1 MSDTIIPFG
10 AQVSAY
16 LTSWDDIRAVAQ
28 TMDSGRFASI
38 WFADHFVP
46 PNRPKEVEGR
56 EAYEAFALAAAVA
69 ACTDRLRIGHLVL
82 GNTYRNPA
90 LAAKIAGSI
99 DHISH
104 GRFTLGIGA
113 SWFRRE
119 HDAYGWD
126 FPSMKE
132 RQDRFEE
139 ACRLLRALLHA
150 GQNRIDFQGDYYTL
164 DDAPL
169 SPGSYDR
176 PIPILVGGTGPKR
189 TLRTLALHGDIM
201 NLDGWAGR
209 GMSVEL
215 LKEKVDILHA
225 HCEAVGRDPAEIKI
239 TALMPCLLTDDPS
252 AAAEWESQ
260 IGPGTLGGSADQI
273 VQRIGEFIDYGIDE
287 IMFGRRGPNDPDYF
301 HHLDEEVLRQFAQ

>member
-1 MSDTIIPFG
+1 MQFG

-16 LTSWDDIRAVAQ
+16 LTSWDEIKAVAQ
-28 TMDSGRFASI
+28 TMDAGRFNSI

-46 PNRPKEVEGR
+46 PNRGKEVEGR
-56 EAYEAFALAAAVA
+56 EAYEAFSLAAAVA
-69 ACTDRLRIGHLVL
+69 SCTETLRIGHLVL
-82 GNTYRNPA
+82 GNTYRNPG
-90 LAAKIAGSI
+90 LVAKISGSV

-119 HDAYGWD
+119 HRAYGWD

-139 ACRLLRALLHA
+139 ACKMLRTLWHA
-150 GQNRIDFQGDYYTL
+150 DQPVSFEGAYYSL
-164 DDAPL
+164 DSAPF
-169 SPGSYDR
+169 SPGAYDA

-189 TLRTLALHGDIM
+189 TLRTLAMYGDVL

-239 TALMPCLLTDDPS
+239 TALMPCLLTNDET
-252 AAAEWESQ
+252 AAREWEER
-260 IGPGTLGGSADQI
+260 IGPGTLNGSADKI
-273 VQRIGEFIDYGIDE
+273 VQRIGEFIDFGIDE
-287 IMFGRRGPNDPDYF
+287 IMFGRRGENDPDYF
-301 HHLDEEVLRQFAQ
+301 ARLDDEVVSKFA

>member
-1 MSDTIIPFG
+1 MTEIQFG

-28 TMDSGRFASI
+28 AMDAGRYDSI

-46 PNRPKEVEGR
+46 PNRGKEVEGR
-56 EAYEAFALAAAVA
+56 EAFEAFSLAAAVA
-69 ACTDRLRIGHLVL
+69 ATTSTLRIGHLVL

-99 DHISH
+99 DHISQ

-119 HDAYGWD
+119 HAAYGWD
-126 FPSMKE
+126 FPAMRE

-139 ACRLLRALLHA
+139 ACRLLRQLIHSAHDGA
-150 GQNRIDFQGDYYTL
+150 ATTFSGRYYSL

-169 SPGSYDR
+169 SPGSYAR
-176 PIPILVGGTGPKR
+176 PIPILVGGTGPRR
-189 TLRTLALHGDIM
+189 TLRTLAKYGDIM

-215 LKEKVDILHA
+215 LKEKVDILHH
-225 HCEAVGRDPAEIKI
+225 HCEDVGRDPSEIRI
-239 TALMPCLLTDDPS
+239 TALMPCLLTDDAS
-252 AAAEWESQ
+252 AAKNWEAR
-260 IGPGTLGGSADQI
+260 IGPGTLGGTAEQI
-273 VQRIGEFIDYGIDE
+273 VERIGEFIEFGIDE
-287 IMFGRRGPNDPDYF
+287 IMFGRRGDNDPEYF
-301 HHLDEEVLRQFAQ
+301 QRLDDEVIAQFT

>member
-1 MSDTIIPFG
+1 MQFG

-16 LTSWDDIRAVAQ
+16 LTSWDDIRSVAQ
-28 TMDSGRFASI
+28 TMDAGRYSSI

-46 PNRPKEVEGR
+46 PNRGVEVEGR
-56 EAYEAFALAAAVA
+56 EAYEALTLAAAVA
-69 ACTDRLRIGHLVL
+69 ASTDTLRIGHLVL
-82 GNTYRNPA
+82 GNTYRNPG
-90 LAAKIAGSI
+90 LVAKIAGSI

-119 HDAYGWD
+119 HRAYGWD
-126 FPSMKE
+126 FPPMKE

-139 ACRLLRALLHA
+139 ACKLLRTLLHA
-150 GQNRIDFQGDYYTL
+150 DERVDFQGDYYSL
-164 DDAPL
+164 EDAPL
-169 SPGSYDR
+169 SPGSYAA
-176 PIPILVGGTGPKR
+176 PIPILVGGTGPRR
-189 TLRTLALHGDIM
+189 TLRTLAMYGDIL

-239 TALMPCLLTDDPS
+239 TALMPCLLTDDET
-252 AAAEWESQ
+252 AAREWEQ
-260 IGPGTLGGSADQI
+260 RIGPGTLNGSADKI
-273 VQRIGEFIDYGIDE
+273 IQRIGEFQDYGIDE
-287 IMFGRRGPNDPDYF
+287 IMFGRRGENDPDYF
-301 HHLDEEVLRQFAQ
+301 QRLDEEVISKFA

>member
-1 MSDTIIPFG
+1 MQFG

-16 LTSWDDIRAVAQ
+16 LTSWDDIRSVAQ
-28 TMDSGRFASI
+28 TMDAGNYDSI

-46 PNRPKEVEGR
+46 PNRGKHLETR
-56 EAYEAFALAAAVA
+56 EAFEAFALAAAVA
-69 ACTDRLRIGHLVL
+69 ASTNTLRIGHLVL

-119 HDAYGWD
+119 HDAYGWT
-126 FPSMKE
+126 FPNMRE
-132 RQDRFEE
+132 RQDRFQE
-139 ACRLLRALLHA
+139 ACQMLRTIFHA
-150 GQNRIDFQGDYYTL
+150 NNNPVTFNGQYYSL

-169 SPGSYDR
+169 SPGAYHQ

-189 TLRTLALHGDIM
+189 TLRTLAMYGDIM

-215 LKEKVDILHA
+215 LKEKVDILHQ
-225 HCEAVGRDPAEIKI
+225 HCEHIGRDPAEIKI
-239 TALMPCLLTDDPS
+239 TALMPCLLTDDDQ
-252 AAAEWESQ
+252 AARQWEQQ
-260 IGPGTLGGSADQI
+260 IGPGTLNGPADKI
-273 VQRIGEFIDYGIDE
+273 IQRIAEFQHHGLQE
-287 IMFGRRGPNDPDYF
+287 IMFGRRGPNTPDYYQR
-301 HHLDEEVLRQFAQ
+301 LDNEIIAHFK

>member
-1 MSDTIIPFG
+1 MQFG

-16 LTSWDDIRAVAQ
+16 LTSWDDIRAVARA
-28 TMDSGRFASI
+28 MDAGNYDSI

-46 PNRPKEVEGR
+46 PNRGKAVEGR

-69 ACTDRLRIGHLVL
+69 ACTERLRIGHLVL

-119 HDAYGWD
+119 HDAYGWE
-126 FPSMKE
+126 FPGMRE

-139 ACRLLRALLHA
+139 ACKMLRTIFHA
-150 GQNRIDFQGDYYTL
+150 ANEPVTFAGEYYSL

-169 SPGSYDR
+169 SPGAYDE

-189 TLRTLALHGDIM
+189 TLRTLAMYGDIM

-215 LKEKVDILHA
+215 LKEKVDILHR
-225 HCEAVGRDPAEIKI
+225 HCEDVGRDPAEIKI
-239 TALMPCLLTDDPS
+239 TALMPCMLTDDEQ
-252 AAAEWESQ
+252 AAQQWEQQ
-260 IGPGTLGGSADQI
+260 IGPGTLGGPADKI
-273 VQRIGEFIDYGIDE
+273 IQRIAEFQDFGTDE
-287 IMFGRRGPNDPDYF
+287 IMFGRRGDNDPEYF
-301 HHLDEEVLRQFAQ
+301 QRLDAEVNTHLK

>member
-1 MSDTIIPFG
+1 MTDMRFG

-16 LTSWDDIRAVAQ
+16 LTSWDEIQSVAQ
-28 TMDSGRFASI
+28 TMDAGRYDSI

-46 PNRPKEVEGR
+46 PNRGKAVEGR
-56 EAYEAFALAAAVA
+56 EAFEAFALAAAVA
-69 ACTDRLRIGHLVL
+69 ACTTSLRIGHLVL
-82 GNTYRNPA
+82 GNTYRNPG
-90 LAAKIAGSI
+90 LVAKIAGSI

-139 ACRLLRALLHA
+139 ACRMLRALIHA
-150 GQNRIDFQGDYYTL
+150 ANEPLNFDGQYYSL
-164 DDAPL
+164 DEAPL
-169 SPGSYDR
+169 SPGSYEQ

-189 TLRTLALHGDIM
+189 TLRTLAMYGDIM

-215 LKEKVDILHA
+215 LREKVDILHQ
-225 HCEAVGRDPAEIKI
+225 HCEHVDRDPSEIKI
-239 TALMPCLLTDDPS
+239 TALMPCLLTDDET
-252 AAAEWESQ
+252 AAREWVER
-260 IGPGTLGGSADQI
+260 IGPGTLSGSADQI
-273 VQRIGEFIDYGIDE
+273 VQRIGEFIDFGIDE
-287 IMFGRRGPNDPDYF
+287 IMFGRRGDNDPEYF
-301 HHLDEEVLRQFAQ
+301 QRLDDQVISQFR